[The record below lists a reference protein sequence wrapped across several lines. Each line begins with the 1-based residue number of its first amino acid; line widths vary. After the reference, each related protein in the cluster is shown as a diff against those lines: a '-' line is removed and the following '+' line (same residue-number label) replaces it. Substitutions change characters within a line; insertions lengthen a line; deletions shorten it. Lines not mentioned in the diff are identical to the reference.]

1 MKKKPEQNQENRP
14 FFIEVPK
21 PVNKMTKVERDAF
34 VAEILEAI
42 DGQRNWKAAHYV
54 NLKPAYE
61 KTLMGFQLDQLM
73 RRSMQQPPTT

>member
-1 MKKKPEQNQENRP
+1 MKKKPDQNQENRP

-42 DGQRNWKAAHYV
+42 DGQHN
-54 NLKPAYE
+54 
-61 KTLMGFQLDQLM
+61 
-73 RRSMQQPPTT
+73 